1 MPTLFV
7 VEGHRICIYVND
19 HGPAHVHAVGGGH
32 AKFVLGGGPADVRL
46 VEVDGIGV
54 ATLRRIARAIAGRC
68 DECLEAWESIHG

>member
-7 VEGHRICIYVND
+7 VDGDRICVYVND

-32 AKFVLGGGPADVRL
+32 AKVVLGGGPADVCL

-54 ATLRRIARAIAGRC
+54 ATLRRITRAIARRY
-68 DECLEAWESIHG
+68 DECLDAWESIHG